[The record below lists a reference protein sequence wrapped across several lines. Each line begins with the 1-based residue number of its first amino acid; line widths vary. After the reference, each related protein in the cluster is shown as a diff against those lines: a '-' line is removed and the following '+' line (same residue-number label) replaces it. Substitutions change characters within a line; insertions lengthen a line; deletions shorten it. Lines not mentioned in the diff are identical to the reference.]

1 MLKRLLLPA
10 ITLIILAAACTQAGK
25 IRTTEV
31 RPTKNV
37 IFMLTDG
44 TSEGALAAARW
55 YERYMTGDMSF
66 NLALDQ
72 YICGLV
78 QTHESDCPITCSA
91 PGMSAYMT
99 GVPGRIGNVSMYP
112 LPHPEHDFYPVD
124 PDRAGQPA
132 ATVLEAARYLKG
144 KSTGLVCTVTF
155 PHATPAAASA
165 HYPYRWDYHRI
176 ALQQSCEGLDL
187 VFGSGTDV
195 LTDEMRAM
203 IASTGATLIEDD
215 VAAFRAFEPSG
226 RKASSAGVVSPAET
240 APSAGVAPSS
250 NRLWAL
256 FGGDMTEFEIDRV
269 DSEQPSLS
277 EMTAKAIDI
286 LARDRKGFFL
296 MVEGS
301 KVDYGAHSMDPV
313 ETITELLEFDRAV
326 KVAMDFAR
334 KDGNTTVIIASDHGN
349 GGLQVGGSDY
359 ADYEAN
365 PVDSI
370 YFGIRGV
377 KASSW
382 KMIERLQG
390 CSEGDIPAVFKEWT
404 GIDLRPS
411 ELSAIKKNMNRI
423 EGNYMEVA
431 NIWNLQGVIARI
443 YLSRSKL
450 RMIGGQHTGEDVI
463 LGVYN
468 PRGQRPIGVI
478 RNTQLNAYLC
488 QILGLKGAVPWQD
501 ATLGPNP
508 RNPLTALTD
517 ELFAP
522 HDKVFEGLECSID
535 ESGDVPVLTVRAGGN
550 DASATAPGESGATL
564 RIPAFHNT
572 AELERPDGSV
582 DVIRT
587 KAPCVWNPDTRKFYL
602 DRSLGKLI
610 NRR

>member
-25 IRTTEV
+25 IRTTVV

-78 QTHESDCPITCSA
+78 QTHESDCPIACSA

-124 PDRAGQPA
+124 PDRSGQPA

-187 VFGSGTDV
+187 VFGSGTGV

-215 VAAFRAFEPSG
+215 VAAFRAFEPS
-226 RKASSAGVVSPAET
+226 AGVASPAET

-370 YFGIRGV
+370 YYGIRGV

-390 CSEGDIPAVFKEWT
+390 CSEGEIPAVFKEWT

-468 PRGQRPIGVI
+468 PRGQRPTGVI

-488 QILGLKGAVPWQD
+488 QVLGLKGAVPWQD

-508 RNPLTALTD
+508 RNPLTALSD

-522 HDKVFEGLECSID
+522 YDKVFEGLECSID
-535 ESGDVPVLTVRAGGN
+535 ESGDVPVLIVN
-550 DASATAPGESGATL
+550 NL

-602 DRSLGKLI
+602 DRSLGKLTEI
-610 NRR
+610 L

>member
-1 MLKRLLLPA
+1 MLKRHLLPA
-10 ITLIILAAACTQAGK
+10 AILIALAACATACTPAAK
-25 IRTTEV
+25 V

-132 ATVLEAARYLKG
+132 ATVLEAARLLKG

-176 ALQQSCEGLDL
+176 ALQQSCKGLDL
-187 VFGSGTDV
+187 LFGSGTDV

-203 IASTGATLIEDD
+203 IAGTGAVLIEDD
-215 VAAFRAFEPSG
+215 VDAFRAFEPQASG
-226 RKASSAGVVSPAET
+226 RKASSA
-240 APSAGVAPSS
+240 

-277 EMTAKAIDI
+277 EMTAKAIDM
-286 LARDRKGFFL
+286 LARGRKGFFL

-326 KVAMDFAR
+326 KVATDFAR
-334 KDGNTTVIIASDHGN
+334 KDGNTTVIIVSDHGN
-349 GGLQVGGSDY
+349 SGIQIGGGGY
-359 ADYEAN
+359 ANYEAN

-370 YFGIRGV
+370 YYGIRGV

-382 KMIERLQG
+382 KMVQRLQG

-404 GIDLRPS
+404 GIELRPS
-411 ELSAIKKNMNRI
+411 ELSDIKKNMNRI

-468 PRGQRPIGVI
+468 PRGQRPTGVI

-488 QILGLKGAVPWQD
+488 QILGLKGAVSWQD

-535 ESGDVPVLTVRAGGN
+535 ESGDVPVLTVRASGN
-550 DASATAPGESGATL
+550 DASAAAPGESGATL
-564 RIPAFHNT
+564 RIKAFHNT
-572 AELERPDGSV
+572 VELEHPDGSTE
-582 DVIRT
+582 VIRT
-587 KAPCVWNPDTRKFYL
+587 RAACVWNPDTRKFYL
-602 DRSLGKLI
+602 DQSLGKLI

>member
-10 ITLIILAAACTQAGK
+10 AILITLAAACIQNNTPAGTYCAP
-25 IRTTEV
+25 TTKV

-66 NLALDQ
+66 NLSLDQ

-99 GVPGRIGNVSMYP
+99 GVPGRIGNVSMNP
-112 LPHPEHDFYPVD
+112 LPHPEQDFYPVD
-124 PDRAGQPA
+124 EDRAGQPA

-165 HYPYRWDYHRI
+165 HYPYRWAYHPI

-187 VFGSGTDV
+187 LFGSGTDV

-203 IASTGATLIEDD
+203 IAGTGAALIEDD
-215 VAAFRAFEPSG
+215 VDAFRAFEPQASG

-240 APSAGVAPSS
+240 APSAGVVPAA

-277 EMTAKAIDI
+277 EMTSKAIDM
-286 LARDRKGFFL
+286 LSRNRKGFFL

-301 KVDYGAHSMDPV
+301 KVDYGAHSKDPV
-313 ETITELLEFDRAV
+313 EIITELLEFDRAV
-326 KVAMDFAR
+326 KVATDFAR
-334 KDGNTTVIIASDHGN
+334 KDGNTTVVIVSDHGN
-349 GGLQVGGSDY
+349 AGIQIGGGGY
-359 ADYEAN
+359 ANYEEN

-370 YFGIRGV
+370 YYGIRGV

-382 KMIERLQG
+382 KMVQRLQG
-390 CSEGDIPAVFKEWT
+390 CAEREIPAVFKEWT
-404 GIDLRPS
+404 GIDLRPA

-423 EGNYMEVA
+423 EGDYMQVA
-431 NIWNLQGVIARI
+431 NTWNLQGVIANI
-443 YLSRSKL
+443 YLSRSNLKL
-450 RMIGGQHTGEDVI
+450 IGGDHTGEDVI

-468 PRGQRPIGVI
+468 PRGQRPTGVI

-488 QILGLKGAVPWQD
+488 QVLGLKGAVPWQD

-517 ELFAP
+517 ELFVP

-535 ESGDVPVLTVRAGGN
+535 ESGDVPVLIVN
-550 DASATAPGESGATL
+550 NL

-572 AELERPDGSV
+572 VELEHPDGST

-602 DRSLGKLI
+602 DRSLALLANG
-610 NRR
+610 R

>member
-31 RPTKNV
+31 RPSKNV

-215 VAAFRAFEPSG
+215 VTAFRAFEHSG
-226 RKASSAGVVSPAET
+226 RKASSAGVVSPAGT

-286 LARDRKGFFL
+286 LSRDRKGFFL

-359 ADYEAN
+359 ANYEEN

-370 YFGIRGV
+370 YYGIRGV

-390 CSEGDIPAVFKEWT
+390 CSEGKIPAVFKEWT

-411 ELSAIKKNMNRI
+411 ELSDIKKNMNRI

-468 PRGQRPIGVI
+468 PRGQRPTGVI

-488 QILGLKGAVPWQD
+488 QVLGLKGAVSWQD

-522 HDKVFEGLECSID
+522 YDKVFEGLECSID
-535 ESGDVPVLTVRAGGN
+535 ESCDVPLLTVRAGGN

-564 RIPAFHNT
+564 RIKAFHNT
-572 AELERPDGSV
+572 VELERPDGSV

-602 DRSLGKLI
+602 DQSLAELANG
-610 NRR
+610 R

>member
-99 GVPGRIGNVSMYP
+99 GVPGRIGNMSMYP

-203 IASTGATLIEDD
+203 IAGTGAALIEDD

-390 CSEGDIPAVFKEWT
+390 CSEGEIPAVFKEWT

-411 ELSAIKKNMNRI
+411 ELSAIKKNMNRV

-468 PRGQRPIGVI
+468 PRGQRPTGVI

-488 QILGLKGAVPWQD
+488 QILGLKGAVSWQD

-522 HDKVFEGLECSID
+522 YDKVFEGLECSVD
-535 ESGDVPVLTVRAGGN
+535 ESGDVPVLIVN
-550 DASATAPGESGATL
+550 NL
-564 RIPAFHNT
+564 RIQAFHNT
-572 AELERPDGSV
+572 VELERPDGSV

-587 KAPCVWNPDTRKFYL
+587 RAACVWNPDTRKFYL
-602 DRSLGKLI
+602 DKSLGKLI

>member
-25 IRTTEV
+25 IRTTGKV

-187 VFGSGTDV
+187 VFGSGTGV

-226 RKASSAGVVSPAET
+226 LKASSAGVVSPAET

-370 YFGIRGV
+370 YYGIRGV

-390 CSEGDIPAVFKEWT
+390 CSEGEIPAVFKEWT
-404 GIDLRPS
+404 GIELQPS
-411 ELSAIKKNMNRI
+411 ELSAIKKNMNRV
-423 EGNYMEVA
+423 EENYMEVA

-468 PRGQRPIGVI
+468 PRGQRPTGVI

-508 RNPLTALTD
+508 RNPLTALSD

-522 HDKVFEGLECSID
+522 YDKVFEGLECSVD
-535 ESGDVPVLTVRAGGN
+535 ESGDVPVLIVN
-550 DASATAPGESGATL
+550 NL

-572 AELERPDGSV
+572 VELERPDGSV

-587 KAPCVWNPDTRKFYL
+587 KAPCLWNPDTRKFYL
-602 DRSLGKLI
+602 DRSLGKLTEI
-610 NRR
+610 L